1 MQTPTPANADNVQRQ
16 LAIFD
21 VVRRAP
27 GKTLAEVKAMLTK
40 AFAERGLPRQ
50 PELWLDAV
58 ASEAAYGK
66 PYIVDLPSAV
76 AADSITSAPDPH
88 VEDILR
94 ERRDLRSES
103 NGDQGPARAA
113 GAVGGLS
120 DDGATRHRSAP
131 GVPPLTLLG
140 FVAAAAAIALGAAAA
155 RKALRRSYRSHAG
168 NLRFPPEVSRW
179 RRRGHRRG

>member
-1 MQTPTPANADNVQRQ
+1 VQSPTPANADNVQRQ

-21 VVRRAP
+21 VVRRAS
-27 GKTLAEVKAMLTK
+27 GKTLAEVKAMLRK
-40 AFAERGLPRQ
+40 AFAERGLSRH

-76 AADSITSAPDPH
+76 AADSITSAPDPD

-103 NGDQGPARAA
+103 MEDQERARAT
-113 GAVGGLS
+113 GAAEELNN
-120 DDGATRHRSAP
+120 DGAARQRSMP

-140 FVAAAAAIALGAAAA
+140 FVAAAAAFALGAVAA
-155 RKALRRSYRSHAG
+155 REALRRSGHTRRGSAPNRRRARPTHAG
-168 NLRFPPEVSRW
+168 RAK
-179 RRRGHRRG
+179 G